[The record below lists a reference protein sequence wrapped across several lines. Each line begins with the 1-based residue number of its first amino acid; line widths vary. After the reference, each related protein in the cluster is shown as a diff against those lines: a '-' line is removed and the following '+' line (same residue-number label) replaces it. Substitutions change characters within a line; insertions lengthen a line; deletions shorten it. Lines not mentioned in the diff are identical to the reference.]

1 MLSKV
6 AKWGLLF
13 QFIILVNVKTW
24 FCGENKNQSNHL
36 FKENSWNFDVHV
48 KCILIYYISQSTKF
62 FLICVQ
68 FAHGGWDSNDSTY
81 KWLGALLSF
90 YFEFKMSKGWK
101 VWNKL

>member
-36 FKENSWNFDVHV
+36 LKRTLG
-48 KCILIYYISQSTKF
+48 ILMF
-62 FLICVQ
+62 
-68 FAHGGWDSNDSTY
+68 
-81 KWLGALLSF
+81 
-90 YFEFKMSKGWK
+90 M
-101 VWNKL
+101 